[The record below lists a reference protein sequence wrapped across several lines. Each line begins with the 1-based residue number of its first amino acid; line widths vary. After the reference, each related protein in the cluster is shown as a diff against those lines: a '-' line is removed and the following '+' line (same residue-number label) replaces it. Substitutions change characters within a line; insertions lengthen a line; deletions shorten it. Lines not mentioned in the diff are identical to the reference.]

1 MEKAKNECHSF
12 WNNPES
18 RSDPGGAADVN
29 RHCVN
34 RHCVNRHCV
43 NRHCVNRHCVNRHC
57 VNRHCVNRHC
67 VNRREKWFLSGLS
80 VSALLTDSFSVI
92 VL

>member
-1 MEKAKNECHSF
+1 METAENECESF

-18 RSDPGGAADVN
+18 RSDPSGAADVN

-34 RHCVNRHCV
+34 RHG
-43 NRHCVNRHCVNRHC
+43 
-57 VNRHCVNRHC
+57 
-67 VNRREKWFLSGLS
+67 KWFLSGLS